1 MNRHTNGYEEA
12 LRLFEE
18 LEGLEDALVEEAM
31 LPEEGAARPMRRP
44 VSWRGRAAIL
54 CCALSLALA
63 LLLLRSGMDVGMKG
77 EDADCVPNL
86 PGCEEPGYDR
96 PGDANDKADP
106 VPPVQDSPVPD
117 ASVDDPPPE
126 EAPAETEDSSG
137 GRSRN

>member
-54 CCALSLALA
+54 CGALSLALA

-77 EDADCVPNL
+77 EDADCAPGLPNY
-86 PGCEEPGYDR
+86 GEPDYEA
-96 PGDANDKADP
+96 PADP
-106 VPPVQDSPVPD
+106 NYKGDEPIPPLKEAPEKDE
-117 ASVDDPPPE
+117 APE
-126 EAPAETEDSSG
+126 EAPSETEE
-137 GRSRN
+137 